1 MTETEI
7 RTNSYLDALGICVSN
22 HSDNKLQLHNRNGE
36 VIGHGLLSLA
46 SFCDFMNESEL
57 S

>member
-7 RTNSYLDALGICVSN
+7 RTNSYLDALGICVYN
-22 HSDNKLQLHNRNGE
+22 HSDNKLQLYNRNGE
-36 VIGHGLLSLA
+36 VIGHGLSLA
-46 SFCDFMNESEL
+46 SFCDFMSESEL